1 MSSLS
6 DLISTFSTRF
16 VMGAV
21 ISSIF
26 FLLYFSIDIYL
37 FLTKRNFGRVNI
49 ELVYFTRNDNP
60 KRSDALHFR
69 TIGGPIFLKQAYSNR
84 FLFWRVIFKST
95 KAKPVVNFG
104 EYTYAAL
111 APFRDHVSAKC
122 STGEIKRALGF
133 PFKEKKHQLVMINDC
148 SEDRRRRILKVL
160 VIQDDDL
167 KNVESYLQN
176 LPRTGKNFEM
186 FEEVS
191 RVFNK
196 NPKAFLPVQI
206 VAA

>member
-6 DLISTFSTRF
+6 DLIVTFPMRL
-16 VMGAV
+16 VIGVA

-60 KRSDALHFR
+60 GKSGSDALHFR
-69 TIGGPIFLKQAYSNR
+69 TIEGPVFLKKAYDNH
-84 FLFWRVIFKST
+84 FLFWRVIFRSA
-95 KAKPVVNFG
+95 KAKPVVNFE
-104 EYTYAAL
+104 EYAYAAL
-111 APFRDHVSAKC
+111 APFRDRIAARC
-122 STGEIKRALGF
+122 STGELKRALGF
-133 PFKEKKHQLVMINDC
+133 PFKEKKYWVVMVNDR

-167 KNVESYLQN
+167 RTCPEN
-176 LPRTGKNFEM
+176 LPKIGKNLPLFKEVARM
-186 FEEVS
+186 FK
-191 RVFNK
+191 K
-196 NPKAFLPVQI
+196 NSKTFLPI
-206 VAA
+206 RITAA